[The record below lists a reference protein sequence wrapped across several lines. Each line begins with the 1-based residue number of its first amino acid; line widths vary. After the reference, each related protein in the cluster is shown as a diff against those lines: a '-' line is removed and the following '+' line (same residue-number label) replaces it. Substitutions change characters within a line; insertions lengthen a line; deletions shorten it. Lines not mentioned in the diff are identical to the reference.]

1 MKDRRTKTL
10 AILLIGA
17 LLFAACGGDDSSDL
31 EGASSPVDSTG
42 SDTPDTPDTPD
53 VDLPK
58 FVSDFDRVCTTQVGF
73 AGATPLSDG
82 AAGPRPIAVF
92 QETDSG
98 SLITTSFD
106 LPAGWEIENDND
118 YDNNDEV
125 APIELVGCS
134 TVTAQTPNGVSCDL
148 EGDDD
153 EVITLGLV
161 DQSFELNVYEAVT
174 GELLGTE
181 TIDAA
186 DADCPMFV
194 FVDEGQ
200 TEYFNT
206 PDADQYIN
214 ALKAYVTP

>member
-1 MKDRRTKTL
+1 MNNRRTKTSV
-10 AILLIGA
+10 ILLAGA
-17 LLFAACGGDDSSDL
+17 LLLAACGSDDSSDID
-31 EGASSPVDSTG
+31 GASTPVDSSG
-42 SDTPDTPDTPD
+42 SDTPDTPD
-53 VDLPK
+53 VDLPN
-58 FVSDFDRVCTTQVGF
+58 FVSDFDRVCTTQIGF

-118 YDNNDEV
+118 YDNNDEIV
-125 APIELVGCS
+125 PIELVGCS
-134 TVTAQTPNGVSCDL
+134 TVTEQSPNGVSCDL
-148 EGDDD
+148 EGDD
-153 EVITLGLV
+153 EVITLALV
-161 DQSFELNVYEAVT
+161 DQFFELNVYEAVT
-174 GELLGTE
+174 GELVGTE
-181 TIDAA
+181 TIDAV
-186 DADCPMFV
+186 DADCPTFV

-200 TEYFNT
+200 TDYFNT